1 MAFDPDNLFAKI
13 IRGEIPCHKVYEDEH
28 TFAFLDI
35 FPRTAGHT
43 LVIPKR
49 GAENLLDIEPDV
61 LGHVMACVRKLA
73 PAIVSAVGAGGFM
86 IQQFNGAAAG
96 QSVFHLHVHIVPR
109 TEGERLRQHGAAENK
124 VSDDDLAKVAEK
136 IRAALADGPASC

>member
-13 IRGEIPCHKVYEDEH
+13 IRGEIPSHKVYEDEH

-35 FPRTAGHT
+35 MPRADGHT

-49 GAENLLDIEPDV
+49 GAESILDVEPAV
-61 LGHVMACVRKLA
+61 LAHVMATVRTLA
-73 PAIVSAVGAGGFM
+73 PAIVTAMNAGGFM

-109 TEGERLRQHGAAENK
+109 TQGIPLRRHGAEENK
-124 VSDDDLAKVAEK
+124 MSNADLAIIAEK
-136 IRAALADGPASC
+136 IQDAVNALPPAA

>member
-13 IRGEIPCHKVYEDEH
+13 IRGEIPSHKVYEDEH

-35 FPRTAGHT
+35 MPRAEGHT

-49 GAENLLDIEPDV
+49 GAENILDIDVDV
-61 LGHVMACVRKLA
+61 LAQVMATVRTLA
-73 PAIVSAVGAGGFM
+73 PAIVTAMNAGGFM

-96 QSVFHLHVHIVPR
+96 QSVFHLHMHIVPR
-109 TEGERLRQHGAAENK
+109 TGGVPLRRHGAEENQM
-124 VSDDDLAKVAEK
+124 SNEDLAAVAEK
-136 IRAALADGPASC
+136 IKAAVSARQATP